1 MQQPAPVRS
10 ELQTPDRKSA
20 IEQGFSF
27 FPHMPLFPQ
36 LYSKE
41 QVFISGRYA
50 FELKRME
57 KNILRFTNS
66 GGPQDRLALLA
77 FCRDMY
83 AELERER
90 IDLLAREEAWRREW
104 GGKKGQVR
112 ALFDAIDTDGSG
124 VIDIDELSQALHQM
138 PDFFGYSDGGT
149 PEGMQ
154 EWLKDEVAGAAGGAG
169 VIDLFKRLDADGDGK
184 VRGESRARYHS
195 HGPPRRAEPCR
206 DARSPARSPVRSP
219 ARSPLACSPLAPA
232 SSARPFASMLSSRP
246 LTRMTMRHWCR

>member
-1 MQQPAPVRS
+1 MNVNVNVGERERGESLFLLSNGTRS
-10 ELQTPDRKSA
+10 IRLL
-20 IEQGFSF
+20 
-27 FPHMPLFPQ
+27 MPLFPQ
-36 LYSKE
+36 LYSRE
-41 QVFISGRYA
+41 QVFVSGRYA

-90 IDLLAREEAWRREW
+90 LDLLAREEAWRREW
-104 GGKKGQVR
+104 GGKKGQVK

-124 VIDIDELSQALHQM
+124 VIDIDELSQALQQM
-138 PDFFGYSDGGT
+138 PDFFGYSETGGDGGT

-154 EWLKDEVAGAAGGAG
+154 EWLKDEVAGAAGGSG

-184 VRGESRARYHS
+184 VR
-195 HGPPRRAEPCR
+195 
-206 DARSPARSPVRSP
+206 
-219 ARSPLACSPLAPA
+219 
-232 SSARPFASMLSSRP
+232 
-246 LTRMTMRHWCR
+246 